1 MADQTASPFTGELY
15 TIWEQSMTRWWD
27 QVLDSNATL
36 KAMGEG
42 LSAQTKARAGY
53 ESSVDDTLTRMH
65 LPTRTDVIRLAK
77 IAAMLEDRLLA
88 QEDVLLEVRDQLVA
102 MEKIAI
108 QARIEAAETRL
119 ELRERLAVLQAR
131 IDTLEAPATPAA
143 PRTRRK
149 KSE

>member
-1 MADQTASPFTGELY
+1 MADQTTNPFTGELY

-42 LSAQTKARAGY
+42 LSAQSKARAGY

-77 IAAMLEDRLLA
+77 IASMLEDRLLS
-88 QEDVLLEVRDQLVA
+88 QEDVLLEVRDQLVE
-102 MEKIAI
+102 MEKVAI

-119 ELRERLAVLQAR
+119 EMRERLAELQAR
-131 IDTLEAPATPAA
+131 IDSLEAPA
-143 PRTRRK
+143 PRTSK